1 MAANYPT
8 YKYTEDD
15 AKNQLAR
22 LVRLDNP
29 DSYPFDNFH
38 AHAYNEILVFTKGGG
53 RHNINFRTYAVEDNS
68 VHLLAAQDLHWL
80 ERSMESEGFAI
91 VYKDQFL
98 QKLQMVHPDIHFHQL
113 FDHSKVINLNEQEAE
128 EFAFIFREILGQS
141 APSAYQLQ
149 IIGAFLT
156 KVASLGHQTIPS
168 GKIYDPIVGLLILHI
183 EKHFRTKKQVDDY
196 ARLLSVTSRTLQ
208 NRIKKASG
216 LTVSEII
223 QERILKEAKK
233 LLCISDM
240 NIGEIA
246 FELGFNETPHFTN
259 WFKRKTGYLP
269 SDYKYGN

>member
-1 MAANYPT
+1 MTANYPT

-53 RHNINFRTYAVEDNS
+53 RHNINFRNYAVEDNS
-68 VHLLAAQDLHWL
+68 IHLLAAQDLHWL

-98 QKLQMVHPDIHFHQL
+98 QKLQMVHPDIRFHQL
-113 FDHSKVINLNEQEAE
+113 FDHSKVINLNEQETQ

-156 KVASLGHQTIPS
+156 KVASLGHQIIPS
-168 GKIYDPIVGLLILHI
+168 GKIYDPIVGLLVLHI
-183 EKHFRTKKQVDDY
+183 EKYFRTKKQVDDY
-196 ARLLSVTSRTLQ
+196 AGLLNVTSRTLQ